1 MGRPRRTSRYDAP
14 RPSTGDATLRR
25 LGALDWLLLGTL
37 LPLWLGCMALTVWH
51 ARAHPPGSV
60 AFAGHAEGADALPR
74 VTQLHGAAG
83 ELRIGDQLVAVGGR
97 DLRGA
102 GRIRVFALAN
112 AARVADPSARL
123 EILRDG
129 QPLSIA
135 LPTTVTDIWSW
146 WAALVL
152 SASLGLS
159 GLLLLLRARGWHLAR
174 RYFVA
179 VVLWSVVVTANFVF
193 AGGAWTY
200 LGYALRLG
208 CWGPAAAVTV
218 WNALEWTPSSLP
230 LRTWQKAL
238 PWGVL
243 ALGLAFS
250 ASILLLGRVQF
261 SVALQTALTGASSVA
276 ALYGLYRCHR
286 RADAGERRQLRW
298 VFCGFGLAFGAQTLS
313 ALFYF
318 APSIWVTEFGVAVT
332 NAVILSAIAIPIGL
346 VISIVGHQYLDVD
359 RLISGTAAAAIL
371 AAALAAGA
379 FAVVPP
385 LASAAGTSL
394 GVAPGTIQL
403 ALSMAL
409 AALLVP
415 AYQWIHPR
423 VERRLFPERDAVGAG
438 FARLLD
444 ELSACRDAGELT
456 RIADEGIDALLR
468 PESIVTYAREGEAYT
483 PVFARGRALP
493 PAFDATTPLISALR
507 TRSGPLAA
515 DRFVRQAENPLSP
528 FDRAALDTLEVAV
541 ISPTH
546 RRGDLIAFQCLGPK
560 RSGDVYTATDLAL
573 LAAVSSKVAD
583 LVARFDD
590 ATTLHEAREM
600 QAALRRYVPGA
611 VARELGEGAD
621 LSSGER
627 EVSVLFV
634 DIRGYTQLAERL
646 DADQIF
652 STLNRHTEEVST
664 IVGQHG
670 GSVVEFHG
678 DGLMAVFGAPRAIDR
693 KEACAVA
700 AAREVIAKLE
710 TRELSVGIGVATGSA
725 YVGDIQSADRRIWS
739 VVGNTTNLAARL
751 QALTRDLDAVI
762 AVDAATRERAGAAC
776 AGFLLHRAQRI
787 RGRSEPIDLWVLPL
801 EAPAA
806 DLRIAAS
813 TR

>member
-1 MGRPRRTSRYDAP
+1 
-14 RPSTGDATLRR
+14 
-25 LGALDWLLLGTL
+25 
-37 LPLWLGCMALTVWH
+37 MALTVWH
-51 ARAHPPGSV
+51 VRAHPPGGL
-60 AFAGHAEGADALPR
+60 AFFARADDAGALPH
-74 VTQLHGAAG
+74 VTRLLGGPAE
-83 ELRIGDQLVAVGGR
+83 ELRVGDQLVAVGGR

-102 GRIRVFALAN
+102 GSIRVLALVY
-112 AARVADPSARL
+112 AARVEDPAARL

-129 QPLSIA
+129 QPLSIGI
-135 LPTTVTDIWSW
+135 PTTVATWASW
-146 WAALVL
+146 WAGLAF

-159 GLLLLLRARGWHLAR
+159 GLLLLLRARSWHLPR

-179 VVLWSVVVTANFVF
+179 VMLWSIALTTTFVG
-193 AGGAWTY
+193 AGGGWTY
-200 LGYALRLG
+200 LGFGLLLAFL
-208 CWGPAAAVTV
+208 GPAAALNV
-218 WNALEWTPSSLP
+218 WNMLEWTPSALP
-230 LRTWQKAL
+230 LRAWHKAL

-243 ALGLAFS
+243 ALGLAFAWS
-250 ASILLLGRVQF
+250 HAMGR
-261 SVALQTALTGASSVA
+261 SEIAPEIRIAMTGATAVA
-276 ALYGLYRCHR
+276 VLYGIYRCYR

-298 VFCGFGLAFGAQTLS
+298 AFYGFGLAFGVLLLS
-313 ALFYF
+313 SVVPLL
-318 APSIWVTEFGVAVT
+318 APAIWLAEHARLIF
-332 NAVILSAIAIPIGL
+332 NAVLLSAIAVPIGL
-346 VISIVGHQYLDVD
+346 MISIAGYQYLDID

-371 AAALAAGA
+371 AAALAGGA
-379 FAVVPP
+379 FTVVPP
-385 LASAAGTSL
+385 VAHAAGTSL
-394 GVAPGTIQL
+394 GIEPGTVQL
-403 ALSMAL
+403 VLSMAL
-409 AALLVP
+409 AALLGP
-415 AYQWIHPR
+415 AYQRIHPR
-423 VERRLFPERDAVGAG
+423 VERRLFPEREAVGAG
-438 FARLLD
+438 FAQLLD

-456 RIADEGIDALLR
+456 RIASERTDALLR

-483 PVFARGRALP
+483 PIFARGRALP
-493 PAFDATTPLISALR
+493 PAFDASAPLVSALR
-507 TRSGPLAA
+507 ARSGPLAA
-515 DRFVRQAENPLSP
+515 DRFVRQSEKLSP

-560 RSGDVYTATDLAL
+560 RSGDIYTATDLAL
-573 LAAVSSKVAD
+573 LAALSSKVAD
-583 LVARFDD
+583 LIARFDD

-611 VARELGEGAD
+611 VAREIGEGTD

-678 DGLMAVFGAPRAIDR
+678 DGLMAVFGAPRAIER

-700 AAREVIAKLE
+700 AAREIIAKLE

-725 YVGDIQSADRRIWS
+725 YVGDIQSSADRRIWS

-762 AVDAATRERAGAAC
+762 AADATTRERAGAAC

-806 DLRIAAS
+806 KRRAA
-813 TR
+813 T

>member
-1 MGRPRRTSRYDAP
+1 
-14 RPSTGDATLRR
+14 
-25 LGALDWLLLGTL
+25 
-37 LPLWLGCMALTVWH
+37 
-51 ARAHPPGSV
+51 V
-60 AFAGHAEGADALPR
+60 AFGARAEGAGELPH
-74 VTQLHGAAG
+74 VTFLRGPAG
-83 ELRIGDQLVAVGGR
+83 ELRVGDQLVAVGGR

-102 GRIRVFALAN
+102 GYIRVVALAN
-112 AARVADPSARL
+112 AVRVSDPAARL

-129 QPLSIA
+129 QPLSIV
-135 LPTTVTDIWSW
+135 LPTETGLNFLERGAARESW
-146 WAALVL
+146 WAALAF
-152 SASLGLS
+152 SASFGLS
-159 GLLLLLRARGWHLAR
+159 GLLLLLRARGWRLAR
-174 RYFVA
+174 RYFVS
-179 VVLWSVVVTANFVF
+179 VVLWSVVATTRFLTD
-193 AGGAWTY
+193 GGAWTY
-200 LGYALRLG
+200 LGYALRFG
-208 CWGPAAAVTV
+208 CWGLAAPLTV
-218 WNALEWTPSSLP
+218 WNMLEWTPSALP
-230 LRTWQKAL
+230 LRAWHKAL

-243 ALGLAFS
+243 ALGLAMP
-250 ASILLLGRVQF
+250 ASLVLARNELFLGLLN
-261 SVALQTALTGASSVA
+261 SMTGATGVA
-276 ALYGLYRCHR
+276 TLYGVYRCHR

-298 VFCGFGLAFGAQTLS
+298 VFYGFGFAFSVQTLS
-313 ALFYF
+313 ALVYF
-318 APSIWVTEFGVAVT
+318 APTSFVTELGAAIGNVA
-332 NAVILSAIAIPIGL
+332 ILSAIAIPIGL
-346 VISIVGHQYLDVD
+346 VISIVGYQYLDVD

-385 LASAAGTSL
+385 LADAAGTSL
-394 GVAPGTIQL
+394 GVAPVTAQL
-403 ALSMAL
+403 VLSMAL

-423 VERRLFPERDAVGAG
+423 VERRLFPEREAVGAG

-456 RIADEGIDALLR
+456 RIAGEGIDALLR

-493 PAFDATTPLISALR
+493 PAFDASAPLVSALR
-507 TRSGPLAA
+507 AHTGPLAA
-515 DRFVRQAENPLSP
+515 HRFARQASSPLSP

-590 ATTLHEAREM
+590 ATTLREAQQM

-621 LSSGER
+621 LASGER

-678 DGLMAVFGAPRAIDR
+678 DGLMAVFGAPRAIER

-700 AAREVIAKLE
+700 AAREVITKLE
-710 TRELSVGIGVATGSA
+710 TRELSVGIGVATGAA
-725 YVGDIQSADRRIWS
+725 YVGDIQSVDRRIWS

-751 QALTRDLDAVI
+751 QALTRDLDAAI
-762 AVDAATRERAGAAC
+762 AVDTLTRERAGAAC

-801 EAPAA
+801 EARAA
-806 DLRIAAS
+806 RHRIAEAA
-813 TR
+813 R